1 MLYLLVFCLAG
12 AVFETFDGECRTLH
26 VYTERSDCRAA
37 ERRLTYWADRHAGE
51 AFFACIRGPGLGK

>member
-26 VYTERSDCRAA
+26 VYPDRHDCRAA

-51 AFFACIRGPGLGK
+51 AFFACIRGPGVDR

>member
-26 VYTERSDCRAA
+26 LYAERSDCRAA

-51 AFFACIRGPGLGK
+51 AFFACVRGPGLGK